1 MESKKVYEIYQE
13 CLSIRD
19 TLMYIKTFKKS
30 ADNNDL
36 VEIQSRVN
44 NIMEHIEKDVFTPE
58 MIK

>member
-44 NIMEHIEKDVFTPE
+44 NIMEHIEKNVFTAE
-58 MIK
+58 VIK

>member
-1 MESKKVYEIYQE
+1 MESKKIYEIYQE

-44 NIMEHIEKDVFTPE
+44 NIMAHIEKDAFTTE
-58 MIK
+58 VIK